1 MAMSK
6 DDLKDMI
13 ENGLVDSTSQKIT
26 GASVKNVM
34 LEMVETMA
42 ESAGS
47 GGSQLEY
54 WSVPS
59 YDVITGLGENAE
71 VIMFAALGKI
81 ILQGT
86 TMAVPMSMAFEMGD
100 ILAFAWD
107 NNLRAIL
114 NNNIMTL
121 GELLTAYGVNFEDAG
136 FVKITEDVFYTI

>member
-1 MAMSK
+1 MAKSK
-6 DDLKDMI
+6 EELIYDI
-13 ENGLVDSTSQKIT
+13 ENNLVDPDTNKIT
-26 GASVKNVM
+26 GVRVKERFLDIIEAM
-34 LEMVETMA
+34 
-42 ESAGS
+42 GQG
-47 GGSQLEY
+47 GGSQMEY

-59 YDVITGLGENAE
+59 QDVITGLGENAD
-71 VIMFAALGKI
+71 VIMFASLGKI

-86 TMAVPMSMAFEMGD
+86 TMAVPLAMAIQMGD

-121 GELLTAYGVNFEDAG
+121 GEILTSYGVDFEDAG